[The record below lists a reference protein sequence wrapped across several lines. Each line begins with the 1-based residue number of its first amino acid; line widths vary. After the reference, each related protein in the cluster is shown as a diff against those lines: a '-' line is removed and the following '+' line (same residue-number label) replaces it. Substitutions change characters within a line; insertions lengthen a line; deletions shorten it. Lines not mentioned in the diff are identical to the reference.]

1 MLFLVGFQAVE
12 DNVDGFKSWRNA
24 LLSLKPV
31 DVSKLQSSELLE
43 LITSIRPPV
52 PCGEDGK
59 EQFSERGSADKGI
72 CIALHG
78 TAADSDEDLA
88 ATKAKPSQKVGDN
101 DINLSDDEVKHV
113 LLSPPQKGLLGLGYE
128 LSVLQTLILSEAMF
142 PNSARCLAEVVFA
155 YTMSYLAAGQRLRAM
170 VLLQHF
176 ELYSHS
182 LHARRRHL
190 DPPGRGLR
198 GEDGGLGR

>member
-1 MLFLVGFQAVE
+1 MAQFSVPSLYLHTLLFLVGFQAVE
-12 DNVDGFKSWRNA
+12 DNVDEFKSWRNA

-52 PCGEDGK
+52 LCGEDGK
-59 EQFSERGSADKGI
+59 EQFSDRGSADKGI
-72 CIALHG
+72 CIALHC
-78 TAADSDEDLA
+78 TAGDSDEDLA
-88 ATKAKPSQKVGDN
+88 ATKAKFVGTALPSQKVGDN
-101 DINLSDDEVKHV
+101 DINLSDDEVQYV

-176 ELYSHS
+176 
-182 LHARRRHL
+182 HL
-190 DPPGRGLR
+190 LTLR
-198 GEDGGLGR
+198 